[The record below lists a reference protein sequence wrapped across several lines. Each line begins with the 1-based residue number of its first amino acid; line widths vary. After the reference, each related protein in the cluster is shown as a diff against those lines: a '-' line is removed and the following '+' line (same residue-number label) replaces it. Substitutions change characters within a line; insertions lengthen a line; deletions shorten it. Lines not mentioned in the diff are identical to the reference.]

1 MRESC
6 EQARR
11 IDPAISERGNG
22 LCATDRTTAR
32 PTRQAWIRSNP
43 PEPQQ
48 TTSVSLALSLSPRS
62 STSVRSQRNDRQ
74 DKTQR
79 PPEGEGRLQIKVRRL
94 SHAPPPPPSP
104 SPSPLLDMDMEMEL
118 GLGLGATVR
127 FASTKQS
134 KHARTVRL
142 DTWPSGRVTDH
153 EDGTLADRA
162 GAGGGPQVA

>member
-1 MRESC
+1 MACVR
-6 EQARR
+6 
-11 IDPAISERGNG
+11 P
-22 LCATDRTTAR
+22 TAR
-32 PTRQAWIRSNP
+32 PH
-43 PEPQQ
+43 
-48 TTSVSLALSLSPRS
+48 
-62 STSVRSQRNDRQ
+62 DRQ